1 MKQVLFFFLLF
12 SCAAQAQIFHVD
24 PAAPPAATAGVYVWG
39 AIASSVNAAHGINE
53 VTPVKISDKVPSVVS
68 VSFGHG
74 LMIFNGELW
83 VWGDQQN
90 GRLGNGATTAA
101 YAPIFRVGSET
112 DWTHVSAG
120 ISQSYAIRAGRLY
133 VTGLNANGQLG
144 TGNTTQVT
152 TWTQIGS
159 DTNWQDVKAGSSW
172 ALAIKGGSLFT
183 TGLGTD
189 FRTGLNATTQ
199 VETWTLASNAET
211 FTEISAGALHG
222 IAIGGGKLYSWGSN
236 ANGRTGQGTTTGS
249 TQVPTQVGSDTNWA
263 KCAAGANHSICTRT
277 TGTLWAFGAGTNG
290 RLGTGNITQQ
300 TSPTQA
306 GSDTDWSD
314 VKTTWQPGQNSYAKK
329 TNGHLYGCG
338 SDGYGQLFGLG
349 SYGLTNSTM
358 IQLTTYAVL
367 DYSME
372 GHGIF
377 SRN

>member
-24 PAAPPAATAGVYVWG
+24 PASPPAATEGVYVWG
-39 AIASSVNAAHGINE
+39 LLANTANSGHGINE

-68 VSFGHG
+68 VSITHG
-74 LMIFNGELW
+74 LMIVNGELW
-83 VWGDQQN
+83 VWGNQAN
-90 GRLGNGATTAA
+90 GRLGNTSTTSA
-101 YAPIFRVGSET
+101 YAPIFRIGTET
-112 DWTHVSAG
+112 DWTHISAG
-120 ISQSYAIRAGRLY
+120 DNNSYAIRAGRLY
-133 VTGLNANGQLG
+133 VTGVNTNGQLG

-152 TWTQIGS
+152 SWTQIGS
-159 DTNWQDVKAGSSW
+159 DTNWQDVKAGNGW

-183 TGLGTD
+183 TGAGTD
-189 FRTGLNATTQ
+189 FRTGLNSTGNVDA
-199 VETWTLASNAET
+199 WTLASNAET
-211 FTEISAGALHG
+211 FTEISAGSNHG
-222 IAIGGGKLYSWGSN
+222 VAIGGGKLYSWGSN
-236 ANGRTGQGTTTGS
+236 ANGRTGQGTTSGN

-263 KCAAGANHSICTRT
+263 KCAAGSTHSICTRT
-277 TGTLWAFGAGTNG
+277 TGTLWGFGQATNG
-290 RLGTGNITQQ
+290 RLGTGNTTQQ

-306 GSDTDWSD
+306 GADTDWSN
-314 VKTTWQPGQNSYAKK
+314 VKTTWQVGTNSYAKK

-338 SDGYGQLFGLG
+338 TDAFGQLFGLG
-349 SYGLTNSTM
+349 SYGATNSSM

>member
-1 MKQVLFFFLLF
+1 MLFPIAL
-12 SCAAQAQIFHVD
+12 SAQIFHVD
-24 PAAPPAATAGVYVWG
+24 PAAPPAATAGTYVWG
-39 AIASSVNAAHGINE
+39 SMANSTNAGHGINE
-53 VTPVKISDKVPSVVS
+53 ITPVKISDKVPSMIS
-68 VSFGHG
+68 VSLTHG
-74 LMIFNGELW
+74 LMIVSGELW
-83 VWGDQQN
+83 VWGNESN
-90 GRLGNGATTAA
+90 GRLGNGATTLDF
-101 YAPIFRVGSET
+101 APIFRIGSET

-120 ISQSYAIRAGRLY
+120 DNNSYAIRAGRLY
-133 VTGLNANGQLG
+133 VTGINTNGQLG

-152 TWTQIGS
+152 TWTQIGT
-159 DTNWQDVKAGSSW
+159 DTTWQDVKAGSSW
-172 ALAIKGGSLFT
+172 ALAIKGGSIFT
-183 TGLGTD
+183 TGLGTE

-236 ANGRTGQGTTTGS
+236 SNGRTGQGTSAGQ
-249 TQVPTQVGSDTNWA
+249 TQVPTQVGSDANWA
-263 KCAAGANHSICTRT
+263 KCAAGLSHSICTRT
-277 TGTLWAFGAGTNG
+277 TGTLWGFGLGTNG
-290 RLGTGNITQQ
+290 RLGTGNTTQQ

-314 VKTTWQPGQNSYAKK
+314 VKTTWQASQNSYAKK

-338 SDGYGQLFGLG
+338 TDAFGQLFGLG
-349 SYGLTNSTM
+349 SYGLTNSSM